1 MRKKNKVYL
10 DQAATS
16 FPKPEAVYR
25 AADEFA
31 RRIGIGNDR
40 GFYRESREVA
50 RIGDQTRE
58 GIAELINCPAG
69 DLIFTSGATEAL
81 NTAILGLLQPGDH
94 VITSPFEHNS
104 VIRPLS
110 YLALHRGVTITR
122 LDASLQDGVFLDRIE
137 KEILPATRMCLIN
150 HISNAFGVVMKIGEI
165 GGLLRRHPEIALV
178 VDAAQSLGTCPIDVE
193 EMGID
198 FLAFSGHKGLL
209 GPTGTGGFYIRDTLA
224 GKVLPLKFG
233 GTGVRSTREIFIDE
247 LPHRFEVGTQNSW
260 GIAGLQAGAD
270 YIREKT
276 VSAIHRHIGKLTG
289 LAVEELSRLESVV
302 LYLPSPGIHHGVVS
316 FNLTGLPPRE
326 TASLL
331 DRVYNIKVRDGLH
344 CAPEAHRAV
353 GTFPE
358 GTVRASFGIF
368 NTEEEVSYLAQA
380 LSEIAQSFK
389 GK

>member
-25 AADEFA
+25 AADGFA

-50 RIGDQTRE
+50 RIGDRTRE

-69 DLIFTSGATEAL
+69 DLIFTSGATESL

-137 KEILPATRMCLIN
+137 QEILPATRMCLIN

-165 GGLLRRHPEIALV
+165 GELLRRHPEIAFV
-178 VDAAQSLGTCPIDVE
+178 VDGAQSMGTYPIDVE

-224 GKVLPLKFG
+224 GRVLPLKFG
-233 GTGVRSTREIFIDE
+233 GTGIRSTREIFIEE

-260 GIAGLQAGAD
+260 GIAGLQAGVD

-276 VSAIHRHIGKLTG
+276 VPAIHRHIQKLTG

-302 LYLPSPGIHHGVVS
+302 LYVPSPDVHHGVVS

-344 CAPEAHRAV
+344 CAPEAHRTA

-358 GTVRASFGIF
+358 GTVRASFGVF
-368 NTEEEVSYLAQA
+368 NTEEEVKYLCTAI
-380 LSEIAQSFK
+380 SEIAQSFK